1 MKFKSIRNR
10 IVFTYV
16 GVFLGTLLLLNIM
29 IYVFSAGMIIRN
41 KKEILETNRD
51 YFIERMEDLHRER
64 RVVSRER
71 IEEEMRSIREHSGNF
86 FIRISIND
94 EREAGGLPIEAEE
107 SVRGSRK
114 SVLIDGEDREEY
126 FYLSEIYVY
135 EGKEYLIEY
144 VLVTDYEE
152 YLKILVKALV
162 IVELLGLVISL
173 GAGIR
178 TGNSLVRPITKISDI
193 TERITSENLSERL
206 PVEGEEDELVR
217 LSKLINN
224 ALERLEGSF
233 ENQRKFISNIS
244 HELRTPIAVMKGY
257 LDIYRRMGGQDE
269 AIVDEAIGAIE
280 EENENMRRMIDKLL
294 FLARGDLEG
303 FKVEREEVDAQNL
316 LEKLRRD
323 YSSFAEGPGINL
335 NIAKGMRIFCDQNM
349 VLQMLRSLVDNA
361 IKYGGDS
368 GIEIGGYTEEEKG
381 ILYVRDFGRGMT
393 QEERK
398 KIFERFYRGDS
409 ARNRDEGS
417 MGLGLSIVS
426 KLAEI
431 HGCSID
437 VESKVGVG
445 STFRIVFQREE
456 GE

>member
-29 IYVFSAGMIIRN
+29 IYVFSAGMIIRS
-41 KKEILETNRD
+41 KKEILETNRA
-51 YFIERMEDLHRER
+51 YFIESMEDLHRGK
-64 RVVSRER
+64 RVVSQER
-71 IEEEMRSIREHSGNF
+71 IEEEMADIREHSGNF
-86 FIRISIND
+86 FIKISVGD
-94 EREAGGLPIEAEE
+94 REAGGLPLEVEE
-107 SVRGSRK
+107 SVKGSRK
-114 SVLIDGEDREEY
+114 TVLIDGEGREEY
-126 FYLSEIYVY
+126 FYLSETYVY
-135 EGKEYLIEY
+135 EGSKYFIEY
-144 VLVTDYEE
+144 VLVADYEE
-152 YLKILVKALV
+152 YLKILVRVLV

-173 GAGIR
+173 GAGIK
-178 TGNSLVRPITKISDI
+178 TGNSLVKPITEISDI

-206 PVEGEEDELVR
+206 PLEGEEDELVR
-217 LSKLINN
+217 LSRLINN
-224 ALERLEGSF
+224 ALERLETSF

-269 AIVDEAIGAIE
+269 ALVEEAIGAIE

-303 FKVEREEVDAQNL
+303 FKVEKARVNGQEL
-316 LEKLRRD
+316 LNKLRRD
-323 YSSFAEGPGINL
+323 YSSFGEGPGINL
-335 NIAKGMRIFCDQNM
+335 NIKREMKVFCDQNM

-361 IKYGGDS
+361 IKYGGDD
-368 GIEIGGYTEEEKG
+368 GIEIGGYNDERRDV
-381 ILYVRDFGRGMT
+381 LYVRDFGSGMT
-393 QEERK
+393 AGEKQK
-398 KIFERFYRGDS
+398 VFERFYRGDS

-417 MGLGLSIVS
+417 LGLGLSIVS

-431 HGCSID
+431 HGAAVE
-437 VESKVGVG
+437 VESEVGVG

-456 GE
+456 SE